1 MPKLAQKKR
10 RRMHCRRQPKIYLL
24 VALLG
29 IGLLARFLRYDGLG
43 VAVRAH
49 CLPVQGSHT
58 SPSSAEGERR
68 VAGLQEESGVR
79 DQGGK

>member
-1 MPKLAQKKR
+1 
-10 RRMHCRRQPKIYLL
+10 MHCRRQPKIYLL

-49 CLPVQGSHT
+49 CLPVQGSH
-58 SPSSAEGERR
+58 SSRSVLNVSAFFFFPPFFEKQKLLFFRLFFLFGFSKS
-68 VAGLQEESGVR
+68 V
-79 DQGGK
+79 